1 MTAGSGAEARPGI
14 DRPISRADLE
24 AKFEELRGTTAPSAQ
39 KARGVGLA
47 ALVVGG
53 VLIVVAAYVLGRR
66 KGRKRRTIVE
76 VRRV

>member
-1 MTAGSGAEARPGI
+1 MSDARPQARPGV
-14 DRPISRADLE
+14 DRPVTRADLE
-24 AKFEELRGTTAPSAQ
+24 AKFQELRGATAPRAE

-47 ALVVGG
+47 ALVAGG
-53 VLIVVAAYVLGRR
+53 VLLIVVAYLFGRR